1 MLQADTPTGKGFFPL
16 SSCEQK
22 RDIGRRT
29 GWTVLLVPLVIIL
42 ITASTRYLFHP
53 VAFDVFCNP
62 PTWDTLVSK
71 GMNWTPHKRHP
82 LPEPQIPSSSTT
94 TSSTPSSSTTVSQP
108 IPTIPS
114 SPPTLPTPFPQP
126 FDSDLSRNFSTV
138 SCSNFLSNM
147 TNALDF
153 RSCRPFSLLSSTSAT
168 FINAQYNYTL
178 MNTLIWGTCNTT
190 PSKDQC
196 VATMSR
202 YVSALRTE
210 CSQELAV
217 QNVMVLQTLTA
228 LEAYGLMRDTAC
240 LDDPTRQTYCFINAV
255 CNPDPTE
262 LYYYQLPLGSPL
274 PQTTNSTCSQCT
286 ASVLSDYAQALRDP
300 TQAGSLTALKKTY
313 DLAAALTVKSCG
325 STYATVVPNGAVV
338 ALRPNSSVWAISAV
352 ALLGY
357 TLLLF
362 SPYCG

>member
-1 MLQADTPTGKGFFPL
+1 
-16 SSCEQK
+16 
-22 RDIGRRT
+22 
-29 GWTVLLVPLVIIL
+29 
-42 ITASTRYLFHP
+42 
-53 VAFDVFCNP
+53 
-62 PTWDTLVSK
+62 
-71 GMNWTPHKRHP
+71 
-82 LPEPQIPSSSTT
+82 
-94 TSSTPSSSTTVSQP
+94 
-108 IPTIPS
+108 
-114 SPPTLPTPFPQP
+114 
-126 FDSDLSRNFSTV
+126 
-138 SCSNFLSNM
+138 
-147 TNALDF
+147 
-153 RSCRPFSLLSSTSAT
+153 
-168 FINAQYNYTL
+168 

-217 QNVMVLQTLTA
+217 QNVMVLQTLTGSSSFSIRCFPSDLIHFSRIA

-338 ALRPNSSVWAISAV
+338 ALRPNSSVWAIGAV